1 MIKCSIYL
9 KNADKIHIDFTN
21 KQFQEIKK
29 HIVKTNFDGSYTLKN
44 GDVIQVYK

>member
-1 MIKCSIYL
+1 MIKCTIYL

-29 HIVKTNFDGSYTLKN
+29 DVVKTNFDGSYTLKN
-44 GDVIQVYK
+44 GDIIEVYK